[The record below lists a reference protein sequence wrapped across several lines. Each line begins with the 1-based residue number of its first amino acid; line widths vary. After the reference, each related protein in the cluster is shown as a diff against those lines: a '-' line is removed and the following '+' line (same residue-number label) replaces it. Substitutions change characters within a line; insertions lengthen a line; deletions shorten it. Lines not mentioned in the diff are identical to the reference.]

1 MGYAR
6 PVVTETD
13 LELPDGRT
21 LHVYD
26 TAGDGEDRLA
36 VLWHHGT
43 PNLGAP
49 PEPLLPAAAR
59 LGLRWVSYDRP
70 AYGGSTPLPGRDL
83 ASAAAD
89 AAAIADR
96 LGIGRFAVMGHS
108 GGSNHALASG
118 ALLPARVLA
127 VVCVSALAPM
137 HAEGLDWFA
146 GMAPGGAAALAAAA
160 QGRAALVDRL
170 TSDDFDPGQF
180 TPADH
185 AALAGGW
192 SWLGSVAGQAL
203 AGGLGGMVDDD
214 LAYVAPW
221 GFDPAQ
227 VRAPVL
233 LLHGGQDRVAPSAH
247 ARWLAGRI
255 PSAELWLRPEDGH
268 ISVLAAAKDALGW
281 LKEHASR
288 G

>member
-13 LELPDGRT
+13 LDLPDGRT

-59 LGLRWVSYDRP
+59 LGIRWVSYDRP
-70 AYGGSTPLPGRDL
+70 AYGGSTPRPGRDL

-89 AAAIADR
+89 AAAIADG

-118 ALLPARVLA
+118 ALLPARVPA

-146 GMAPGGAAALAAAA
+146 GMAPAGAAELAAAA
-160 QGRAALVDRL
+160 RGRAALVDRL
-170 TSDDFDPGQF
+170 TSTDFDPGQF

-185 AALAGGW
+185 AALAGSW

-221 GFDPAQ
+221 GFDPAR

-268 ISVLAAAKDALGW
+268 ISVLAAAEDALGW
-281 LKEHASR
+281 LKERASR

>member
-1 MGYAR
+1 M
-6 PVVTETD
+6 
-13 LELPDGRT
+13 
-21 LHVYD
+21 
-26 TAGDGEDRLA
+26 
-36 VLWHHGT
+36 
-43 PNLGAP
+43 
-49 PEPLLPAAAR
+49 
-59 LGLRWVSYDRP
+59 
-70 AYGGSTPLPGRDL
+70 
-83 ASAAAD
+83 
-89 AAAIADR
+89 
-96 LGIGRFAVMGHS
+96 
-108 GGSNHALASG
+108 
-118 ALLPARVLA
+118 LA

-146 GMAPGGAAALAAAA
+146 GMAPGGAAELAAAA

-185 AALAGGW
+185 AALTGGW

-233 LLHGGQDRVAPSAH
+233 LLHGGQHRVAPSAQ
-247 ARWLAGRI
+247 RPRPLAGR
-255 PSAELWLRPEDGH
+255 PDPLGRAVAAPGGRPHLGPRRRRGR
-268 ISVLAAAKDALGW
+268 LGW